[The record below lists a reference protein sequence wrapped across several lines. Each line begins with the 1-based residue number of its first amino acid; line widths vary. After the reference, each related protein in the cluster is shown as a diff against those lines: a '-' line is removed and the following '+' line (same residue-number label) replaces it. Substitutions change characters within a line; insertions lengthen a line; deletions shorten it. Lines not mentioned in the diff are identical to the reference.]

1 MTRVAPEADVTPA
14 VTGAADTEVVTA
26 VSAATDQTGPTG
38 SLGQFGQAGSAGC
51 AAGANGGAGPISVVI
66 CVYTERRWDDILAAV
81 ESVRG
86 QSVPAHELIVVVDHN
101 PALESRLI
109 AELGPAPGRQATPG
123 MQVRVVANREARG
136 LSGGK
141 NTGVAEATGDVVAFL
156 DDDATADRDWLKFF
170 ADSYAGDG
178 VGGVGGLTLPN
189 WDTRR
194 PAWFPRE
201 FDWVVGCNYLGMP
214 ESRHQVRN
222 LLGGNASFRSYVFGL
237 AGGFTADVGRS
248 GARLPL
254 GGEETEFC
262 IRIGQSRPDVRLLID
277 HRAVIRHRVPA
288 ARGRFGYF
296 VTRCYA
302 EGLSKAQVSRAVGSA
317 DGMSAER
324 RHAGRILPAGVARG
338 VADALRG
345 DVAGLGRAGAIV
357 IGLGVAAIGYAGGL
371 LAATGGRGTRRRNHR
386 AGRREPE
393 SL

>member
-1 MTRVAPEADVTPA
+1 M
-14 VTGAADTEVVTA
+14 
-26 VSAATDQTGPTG
+26 
-38 SLGQFGQAGSAGC
+38 GQIGQIGQAGSAGY
-51 AAGANGGAGPISVVI
+51 AGQADGGPGPISVVI

-81 ESVRG
+81 ASVRG
-86 QSVPAHELIVVVDHN
+86 QSLPAHELIVVVDHN
-101 PALESRLI
+101 PALGCRLS
-109 AELGPAPGRQATPG
+109 AQLGPAPGRQAAPG
-123 MQVRVVANREARG
+123 MQVRIVANRQARG

-156 DDDATADRDWLKFF
+156 DDDAIADRDWLKFL
-170 ADSYAGDG
+170 ADSYADDG

-189 WDTRR
+189 WDTSR

-214 ESRHQVRN
+214 QSRHQVRN

-237 AGGFTADVGRS
+237 VGGFTADVGRS

-317 DGMSAER
+317 EGMSAER
-324 RHAGRILPAGVARG
+324 RQAGRILPAGAARG

-357 IGLGVAAIGYAGGL
+357 IGLGVAAIGYATGL
-371 LAATGGRGTRRRNHR
+371 LAATGGRGTRRRNQT
-386 AGRREPE
+386 GRREPE